1 MPAKLKRSGATG
13 QAIERME
20 PLVLSQGV
28 LK

>member
-1 MPAKLKRSGATG
+1 MLSELKRSGATG

-20 PLVLSQGV
+20 LLVLSQGI

>member
-1 MPAKLKRSGATG
+1 MLAELKRCSATS

-20 PLVLSQGV
+20 LLVLSQGI